1 MSFCPLLSKSPMG
14 RKEYAAFI
22 FCQKISVSIFNLFHY
37 EQVKDIGRPQVKC
50 RLLISTV
57 IPRFTQSLWQPKNRV
72 NRNLRYTSL

>member
-37 EQVKDIGRPQVKC
+37 EQVKDIGPPQVKC
-50 RLLISTV
+50 QLLYSNIFYV
-57 IPRFTQSLWQPKNRV
+57 KNFQHF
-72 NRNLRYTSL
+72 

>member
-37 EQVKDIGRPQVKC
+37 EQVKDIGPPQVKC
-50 RLLISTV
+50 QLLISSIFYV
-57 IPRFTQSLWQPKNRV
+57 V
-72 NRNLRYTSL
+72 NFRHFSEMS